1 MNEARKKQIG
11 QLLIDAGIITEDQI
25 EIALSYKQEHQ
36 VYMGEAIIALGYLSE
51 KELATT
57 LSDQLDIPYL
67 ELNSYQIQNESLE
80 IINEPFARENH
91 IIPLFFLGDEL
102 TVAIAD
108 PLNINL
114 VDELSALGSN
124 IRVNLILSTKSEIDY
139 AIDLYYGASKYLATG
154 QNDRDQQ
161 EGVRVVSKELDK
173 ETRAVEAIN
182 NFLNEA
188 VKIGASD
195 IHIEPREKDVRIRFR
210 VDGVLQQYYTIPL
223 ERMNSLISR
232 VKILSDM
239 DIAESRKPQDGR
251 FTYRENNIRVDL
263 RTSTFP
269 TPNGEKVVMRILDEK
284 RGRIELNK
292 LGFSER
298 MFKQWRSVIKHP
310 DGIVLVSG
318 PTGSGKTTTLYSTL
332 NLINSVEINIMT
344 VEDPIEYVLENINQ
358 CQVNPQAGVTFPLA
372 LRTMLRQDPDVIL
385 VGEMRDTETIEL
397 AIRAALTGHLVFST
411 IHTND
416 AASCFTRLLD
426 MGIDSYLVTSTVRGV
441 LAQKLIRLLC
451 PQCKKPIEAT
461 AHVMEALGIDKPD
474 GPIFEPKGCIHCRNS
489 GYMGRSG
496 VFELLEPNDEIRKMI
511 LERSTSMD
519 IEEKAVQSGMITLK
533 SAVIEYVKDGRT
545 SYSEFARVMRG

>member
-1 MNEARKKQIG
+1 MNATRKKQIG

-25 EIALSYKQEHQ
+25 ETALSYKQEHQ
-36 VYMGEAIIALGYLSE
+36 VYMGEAIIALGYLTE

-57 LSDQLDIPYL
+57 LSDQLEIPYL
-67 ELNSYQIQNESLE
+67 DLNGYQIQNEVLE
-80 IINEPFARENH
+80 IFDEPFARDNH
-91 IIPLFFLGDEL
+91 IIPLFLLGDEL
-102 TVAIAD
+102 SVAISD

-114 VDELSALGSN
+114 VDELSTLSSN
-124 IRVNLILSTKSEIDY
+124 ISINLILSTKSEIDY
-139 AIDLYYGASKYLATG
+139 AIDLYYGASKYLVT
-154 QNDRDQQ
+154 DQKDSDKQ

-188 VKIGASD
+188 IKIGASD

-223 ERMNSLISR
+223 EGMSSLISR

-251 FTYRENNIRVDL
+251 FSYRENNIKVDL

-292 LGFSER
+292 LGLSNK
-298 MFKQWRSVIKHP
+298 MFKQWRNVIKHP
-310 DGIVLVSG
+310 DGIILVSG

-344 VEDPIEYVLENINQ
+344 VEDPIEYILDNINQ

-461 AHVMEALGIDKPD
+461 DKIMKSLGIDKLE
-474 GPIFEPKGCIHCRNS
+474 GPIFEVKGCIHCRNS
-489 GYMGRSG
+489 GYSGRSG

-511 LERSTSMD
+511 LEHATSMD
-519 IEEKAVQSGMITLK
+519 IEKKAVLAGMITLK
-533 SAVIEYVKDGRT
+533 SAVIQYVIDGLT

>member
-461 AHVMEALGIDKPD
+461 AHVMETLGIDKPD

>member
-1 MNEARKKQIG
+1 M
-11 QLLIDAGIITEDQI
+11 
-25 EIALSYKQEHQ
+25 
-36 VYMGEAIIALGYLSE
+36 
-51 KELATT
+51 
-57 LSDQLDIPYL
+57 
-67 ELNSYQIQNESLE
+67 
-80 IINEPFARENH
+80 
-91 IIPLFFLGDEL
+91 
-102 TVAIAD
+102 
-108 PLNINL
+108 
-114 VDELSALGSN
+114 
-124 IRVNLILSTKSEIDY
+124 
-139 AIDLYYGASKYLATG
+139 
-154 QNDRDQQ
+154 
-161 EGVRVVSKELDK
+161 DK
-173 ETRAVEAIN
+173 ETSAVESIN

-426 MGIDSYLVTSTVRGV
+426 MGIDSYLVTSTVRAI

-461 AHVMEALGIDKPD
+461 AHVMETLGIDKPE

>member
-426 MGIDSYLVTSTVRGV
+426 MGIDSYLVTSTVRAI

>member
-36 VYMGEAIIALGYLSE
+36 VYMGEAIIALGYLTE

-67 ELNSYQIQNESLE
+67 ELNSYQIQNEVLE
-80 IINEPFARENH
+80 IINEPFARDNH
-91 IIPLFFLGDEL
+91 VIPLFSLGDEL

-114 VDELSALGSN
+114 VDELSTLGSN
-124 IRVNLILSTKSEIDY
+124 TRVNLILSTKSEIDY

-223 ERMNSLISR
+223 EGMNSLISR

-251 FTYRENNIRVDL
+251 FSYRENNIKVDL

-344 VEDPIEYVLENINQ
+344 IEDPIEYVLDNINQ

-461 AHVMEALGIDKPD
+461 AQVMEALGIDKPE